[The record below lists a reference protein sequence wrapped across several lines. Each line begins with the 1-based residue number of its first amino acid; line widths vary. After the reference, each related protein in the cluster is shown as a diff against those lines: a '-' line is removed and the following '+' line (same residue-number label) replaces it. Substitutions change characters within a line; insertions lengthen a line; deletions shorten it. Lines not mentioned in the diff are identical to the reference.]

1 MSGIQYIQEDLLS
14 HSEYISNVYLFL
26 VIIIYNFQ
34 DTMLMVYLKVYGSKG
49 KGLKEG
55 DKVYGDVNE
64 KAL

>member
-1 MSGIQYIQEDLLS
+1 MSGIQYIQEALLS